1 MGPTPGVRF
10 KEVSV
15 LYGVCY
21 ERVDC
26 MPRERGVNGA
36 VGFDRKITRLK
47 NRIHQSCT
55 SSLHSLLH
63 ELDGM
68 TDSQEF
74 CYRID
79 FDWF

>member
-1 MGPTPGVRF
+1 
-10 KEVSV
+10 
-15 LYGVCY
+15 
-21 ERVDC
+21 

-36 VGFDRKITRLK
+36 VDLIALNIARLK
-47 NRIHQSCT
+47 NGIHQSCT

-63 ELDGM
+63 ELDGI

-74 CYRID
+74 CCRID